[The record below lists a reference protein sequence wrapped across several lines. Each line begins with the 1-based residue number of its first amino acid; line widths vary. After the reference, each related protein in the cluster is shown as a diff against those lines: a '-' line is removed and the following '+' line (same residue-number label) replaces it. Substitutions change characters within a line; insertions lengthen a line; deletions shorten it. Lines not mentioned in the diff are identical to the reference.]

1 MKVDAGPSSFGIYA
15 YYSQNIT
22 IFGCRVYSSGTG
34 VSIYYTS
41 YCQIYENIIERSGI
55 GISITGSE
63 VESTG
68 HHNLIR
74 NNTVTSNSNYGIYLG
89 GYRNSVYQNNVTGND
104 RGINVGIDFSNVC
117 ENIITRNK
125 YPNGDGISMGTGI
138 DGCNVSYN
146 YVAENS
152 WGLILG
158 GGLGYYSSH
167 IPNTLKGNVIVNNG
181 LLNFVLSAT
190 GLNYHACTM
199 RWMFQTRLT
208 ASQFIIGLKGRTILF
223 R

>member
-104 RGINVGIDFSNVC
+104 RGINVGSDFSNVC
-117 ENIITRNK
+117 ENIVTRNK
-125 YPNGDGISMGTGI
+125 YQMEKESPWARGLMDATFPIIMLQKTVGA
-138 DGCNVSYN
+138 SYLEEDSDT
-146 YVAENS
+146 AA
-152 WGLILG
+152 
-158 GGLGYYSSH
+158 
-167 IPNTLKGNVIVNNG
+167 
-181 LLNFVLSAT
+181 AT
-190 GLNYHACTM
+190 YPTP
-199 RWMFQTRLT
+199 
-208 ASQFIIGLKGRTILF
+208 
-223 R
+223 